1 MDVFKNV
8 ADSVTK
14 AVNFVVDKNRRA
26 AMINR
31 LKIVIRNEKEIEAR
45 AYIELGKYYY
55 ENLRDPS
62 NGRTEPLCAA
72 VENSDRRLKR
82 AFSKLDELLMPAGD
96 DGTEEGR
103 AENEA
108 APDGGESAAGD
119 GNGEAKSGEDA
130 GDDFF
135 HTFSAASGPQPDGE
149 AADDGPAE

>member
-26 AMINR
+26 AIINR

-62 NGRTEPLCAA
+62 NSRTEPLCTA
-72 VENSDRRLKR
+72 VENAERRLKR
-82 AFSKLDELLMPAGD
+82 AFSKLDEMLMPSGD
-96 DGTEEGR
+96 DGMGDSGEEG
-103 AENEA
+103 A
-108 APDGGESAAGD
+108 AR
-119 GNGEAKSGEDA
+119 GEDR
-130 GDDFF
+130 DDEEDFF
-135 HTFSAASGPQPDGE
+135 RTFSAADPTDPKAEGE
-149 AADDGPAE
+149 AADDEPAE